1 MKLNKGFTL
10 IELLVVISI
19 IGLLSSVVLA
29 SLGVARERGRIGAG
43 LQYAGYVDRTDNLG
57 PMSFDFDA
65 ITGGTTML
73 NESGSINGVV
83 TNATISSDVPA
94 SGMGNS
100 LFFPSPSPSP
110 YHVSVSF
117 GANNNPDYAPNTK
130 GFQMSAWIKT
140 TSANAQNIMSI
151 AGDERLVLNN
161 APGTLT
167 FYYRTAGG
175 VQTIATAAPNLIA
188 QNKWYHVAGVVEPD
202 STGTMYAK
210 IYIDGKLVA
219 NAATV
224 GGALTGLY
232 DNDVCI
238 GYDVAAAVPCHT
250 AGGYQ
255 FIGYID
261 NPRYINYALS
271 R

>member
-29 SLGVARERGRIGAG
+29 SVGVAREKGRISAG
-43 LQYAGYVDRTDNLG
+43 LSYAGYVDRTHNLG
-57 PMSFDFDA
+57 PLAFDFDA

-94 SGMGNS
+94 SGMGSS
-100 LFFPSPSPSP
+100 LLFPSPGPSV
-110 YHVSVSF
+110 YHVVANF
-117 GANNNPDYAPNTK
+117 GANTNPDYAPSDK
-130 GFQMSAWIKT
+130 GFQISAWIKT
-140 TSANAQNIMSI
+140 ISSNNQNIISVIGYQRLFLNSNGSI
-151 AGDERLVLNN
+151 
-161 APGTLT
+161 T
-167 FYYRTAGG
+167 FYYYAGG
-175 VQTIATAAPNLIA
+175 VRSISTASGLIA
-188 QNKWYHVAGVVEPD
+188 QNKWHHVAGVVEPD
-202 STGTMYAK
+202 SGGTQYAK
-210 IYIDGKLVA
+210 IYIDGKLITS
-219 NAATV
+219 AATV
-224 GGALTGLY
+224 GGALSAFN

-238 GYDVAAAVPCHT
+238 GYDVSSAAPCNT
-250 AGGYQ
+250 TGGNQ